1 MMIKIVGVIKNTLTK
16 DIRVKP
22 VTNVGVSDE
31 DVVLEVWGTYHC
43 LSNLSV
49 VFVSC
54 DHVSDL
60 IKQPVQAL
68 KRNGDPIGTVLQFV
82 AKLIEGLLKRKQ
94 IDEGRGMA

>member
-22 VTNVGVSDE
+22 VINMSVANEG
-31 DVVLEVWGTYHC
+31 VVLEVWGIHHC
-43 LSNLSV
+43 LPNLSV

-54 DHVSDL
+54 NHISDL
-60 IKQPVQAL
+60 IKQPIQAL